1 MCPVKKILLITLG
14 SLSLALGFV
23 GVFVPVLPTTPL
35 VLLAA
40 FLYSRSSER
49 LDAWIKTTA
58 VYRSYVEP
66 FKANGGISKKKKVRI
81 LVMSYVVMAISAV
94 LVQKWF
100 VWLIL
105 AAVAI
110 FLWILMFVKI
120 PTISEETELEYGVM
134 KDLAPQSPERAE

>member
-1 MCPVKKILLITLG
+1 MCPVKKILFITLG

-66 FKANGGISKKKKVRI
+66 FKANGGISKKKKARI

-105 AAVAI
+105 AVVAI

-134 KDLAPQSPERAE
+134 EDLAPKSPERAE

>member
-1 MCPVKKILLITLG
+1 MCPVKKILFIILG

-66 FKANGGISKKKKVRI
+66 FKANGGISKKKKVHI

-94 LVQKWF
+94 LVQKWL

-134 KDLAPQSPERAE
+134 EDLAPKSPERAE

>member
-1 MCPVKKILLITLG
+1 MRPVKKILFITLG

-66 FKANGGISKKKKVRI
+66 FKANGGISKKKKARI
-81 LVMSYVVMAISAV
+81 LVMSYAVMAISAV

-134 KDLAPQSPERAE
+134 EDLAPRSPERAE